1 MKFKTSTLIWVFV
14 WSIFMGVTVGSIG
27 LGAVFPSANLI
38 AKPFVCPNGQ
48 MQLETQG
55 YDVSPVETVTT
66 LTWYCADR
74 ASGVREELGI
84 FPMSLYA
91 GAIYG
96 LLLFAVIALVLW
108 FKAYR
113 AAKNPQP
120 ARNDWDFN
128 TGQSKRNAEESE
140 RIRQQAE
147 AFRDLAIGIERVAR
161 LGPDQRDRIRAE
173 AQRDSEGALNRPE
186 VAEARGPLRG

>member
-147 AFRDLAIGIERVAR
+147 AFRDLAIGHTGQTGKSTVDKMRE
-161 LGPDQRDRIRAE
+161 LNE
-173 AQRDSEGALNRPE
+173 LRDSDLISETEYEQKRKEILKE
-186 VAEARGPLRG
+186 L